1 MATQCLHCGFPPLHF
16 ILRAQHCSEFLL
28 APVEL
33 EDRNG
38 PDTSSSDDFDY
49 PKILHN
55 HHNLG
60 GSNPGNVE
68 ISEPL
73 QTGCTYCCARSSNSM
88 SVLGHVLR
96 RGDFVE
102 ARGGKLLRTERR
114 GHKSGW
120 ID

>member
-60 GSNPGNVE
+60 V
-68 ISEPL
+68 
-73 QTGCTYCCARSSNSM
+73 QTPVTSKFLNHYKRVVLTAVHALRTRCLCLGMFCAGVTS
-88 SVLGHVLR
+88 LR
-96 RGDFVE
+96 RGVASFC
-102 ARGGKLLRTERR
+102 GP
-114 GHKSGW
+114 SGEGTKV
-120 ID
+120 DG